1 MKDISISWKKK
12 YLALAK
18 HVASWSKDPR
28 TKVGAVAV
36 GEVGQILATGY
47 NGFPRNIRDTEER
60 LFDREL
66 KYKYVV
72 HAEQNCIYNATHNG
86 ISLQGATLFV
96 SGLHVCRECAKG
108 IIQVGITRVVVDK
121 DEIIRE
127 DWIQSLLEEKEI
139 LEEAGVELCEV

>member
-60 LFDREL
+60 LVDREL

-121 DEIIRE
+121 DEIVRE
-127 DWIQSLLEEKEI
+127 DWIQSLLEAKEI

>member
-121 DEIIRE
+121 NEIVRE
-127 DWIQSLLEEKEI
+127 DWIQSLLEAKEI

>member
-47 NGFPRNIRDTEER
+47 NGFPRNIFDTEER

-121 DEIIRE
+121 NEIVRE
-127 DWIQSLLEEKEI
+127 DWIQSLLEAKEI

>member
-47 NGFPRNIRDTEER
+47 NGFPRNIRDTEDR

-121 DEIIRE
+121 NEIVRE
-127 DWIQSLLEEKEI
+127 DWIQSLLEAKEI

>member
-47 NGFPRNIRDTEER
+47 NGFPRNICDTEER

-108 IIQVGITRVVVDK
+108 IIQVGIMRVVVDK
-121 DEIIRE
+121 NEIVRE
-127 DWIQSLLEEKEI
+127 DWIQSLLEAKEI